1 MDIEVVLLNRIR
13 TETSPRA
20 KSNDYIIRIK
30 RYLSEARISQIT
42 TIYEAGQPH
51 QPPVYFM

>member
-1 MDIEVVLLNRIR
+1 MDIEAVLLNRIR

-30 RYLSEARISQIT
+30 RCLSEVRISQIT
-42 TIYEAGQPH
+42 AIYEAEQLPF
-51 QPPVYFM
+51 YIL